1 MYDVLVSKTGD
12 SWMPS
17 SSNYWPGSAYKM
29 KFFAYAPK
37 GNEAYRLSGREASGA
52 PTITCTIPDDV
63 TNQQDLLVAASD
75 ELPGNSNTSV
85 ALTFRHAL
93 TAVRF
98 VCGSDMKAGTI
109 KSVTLKGVNSTGTY
123 NFGTHT
129 WSGIGAV
136 KDFSQ
141 TLGKASSG
149 TPDEAITTE
158 AQTFMMVPQTLP
170 DGAVIEVVFNDG
182 TEHTLTGNIGKQV
195 WPMGKTVT
203 YKISTTSVNWDYVL
217 TVNGPADFTYA
228 GETKTYRVTSYRQ
241 NSQGE
246 KEPVKWKA
254 QFSTDDGKTWSDAR
268 PDWLTAF
275 TASGVGST
283 TAASLNATVGAQT
296 GTMDSPHTRI

>member
-1 MYDVLVSKTGD
+1 M
-12 SWMPS
+12 
-17 SSNYWPGSAYKM
+17 
-29 KFFAYAPK
+29 
-37 GNEAYRLSGREASGA
+37 
-52 PTITCTIPDDV
+52 

-170 DGAVIEVVFNDG
+170 DGAVI
-182 TEHTLTGNIGKQV
+182 
-195 WPMGKTVT
+195 
-203 YKISTTSVNWDYVL
+203 
-217 TVNGPADFTYA
+217 
-228 GETKTYRVTSYRQ
+228 
-241 NSQGE
+241 
-246 KEPVKWKA
+246 
-254 QFSTDDGKTWSDAR
+254 
-268 PDWLTAF
+268 
-275 TASGVGST
+275 
-283 TAASLNATVGAQT
+283 
-296 GTMDSPHTRI
+296 